1 MSLIPPTSSTS
12 YPVSVCRTVGHSHT
26 SEVHRLRSIWPPAPG
41 DPSGWD
47 GRACRNRAIGSS
59 SQGGG
64 IYNNNTLTLTES
76 KVTDNISTL
85 APGGIFNDGGQ
96 VSVDQKTVISG
107 NRPTNCTPSSP
118 PVPNCF
124 G

>member
-1 MSLIPPTSSTS
+1 MTRGGVYNGSGTVVLR
-12 YPVSVCRTVGHSHT
+12 RTHV
-26 SEVHRLRSIWPPAPG
+26 
-41 DPSGWD
+41 D
-47 GRACRNRAIGSS
+47 RNRAIGTN

-64 IYNNNTLTLTES
+64 IYNNATLTLTES
-76 KVTDNISTL
+76 KVTDNISFL

-96 VSVDQKTVISG
+96 VTVDEKTVISG

>member
-1 MSLIPPTSSTS
+1 MAEETWISENVASTNSTIENGGGIYNTSG
-12 YPVSVCRTVGHSHT
+12 SVVLRRTHV
-26 SEVHRLRSIWPPAPG
+26 
-41 DPSGWD
+41 D
-47 GRACRNRAIGSS
+47 RNRAIGSS
-59 SQGGG
+59 SQGGR
-64 IYNNNTLTLTES
+64 IYNNATLTLTES

-96 VSVDQKTVISG
+96 VTVDQKTVISG

-118 PVPNCF
+118 PAPNCF

>member
-1 MSLIPPTSSTS
+1 M
-12 YPVSVCRTVGHSHT
+12 V
-26 SEVHRLRSIWPPAPG
+26 
-41 DPSGWD
+41 
-47 GRACRNRAIGSS
+47 
-59 SQGGG
+59 
-64 IYNNNTLTLTES
+64 YNH
-76 KVTDNISTL
+76 NISIL

-96 VSVDQKTVISG
+96 VTVDQKTVISG

>member
-1 MSLIPPTSSTS
+1 MGT
-12 YPVSVCRTVGHSHT
+12 
-26 SEVHRLRSIWPPAPG
+26 
-41 DPSGWD
+41 
-47 GRACRNRAIGSS
+47 S

-64 IYNNNTLTLTES
+64 IYNGGTVILTET
-76 KVTDNISTL
+76 KVTENISAL

-96 VSVDQKTVISG
+96 VTVDQKSAITG